1 MMKVI
6 VLFKLLSLIIIL
18 NITSFNKSEAF
29 FFKEPVEECM
39 DIFIDDDYSTSSA
52 ARRCRGVDKG
62 IVTCMKKLIRDDY
75 SPGTALRRCKPS
87 SW

>member
-1 MMKVI
+1 
-6 VLFKLLSLIIIL
+6 
-18 NITSFNKSEAF
+18 
-29 FFKEPVEECM
+29 M

-52 ARRCRGVDKG
+52 ARRCRGVNKG

-75 SPGTALRRCKPS
+75 SPGIALRRCEPS